1 METIAAVNDSDTDFE
16 RFLEFAKSKGGAQC
30 LCAVICEAEILED
43 AGGISLSPVTC
54 IDKVLEQIS
63 SFQDLINAGSLIGH
77 DWEVMC
83 ITMLESESG
92 QVPTAIETNKRLD
105 VMLEF
110 IRQGKANK
118 LVIFDRNQQFI
129 KLPDY

>member
-16 RFLEFAKSKGGAQC
+16 RFLRYAKSKGSAQS
-30 LCAVICEAEILED
+30 LCAVVCEAEILED
-43 AGGISLSPVTC
+43 AGGISLMPVTC
-54 IDKVLEQIS
+54 IDKLLAQIN
-63 SFQDLINAGSLIGH
+63 SFQDVVNAGGLIGH

-83 ITMLESESG
+83 ITMLESEG
-92 QVPTAIETNKRLD
+92 DLVPTAIETNKRLD

-118 LVIFDRNQQFI
+118 FVIFDRNQQFI